1 MLSMLTSDNIDNHIS
16 IALALVVFLIGS
28 YRLKNPLPTRPGVI
42 AKTPEEQRDRAMLL
56 MTLGAIGIIYN
67 VFRLCLY

>member
-42 AKTPEEQRDRAMLL
+42 AKTPEEQRD
-56 MTLGAIGIIYN
+56 
-67 VFRLCLY
+67 